1 MADLVITTARK
12 PSEDNLRRARHWA
25 GLLGAPVVERRGRS
39 LSLLCQEEAVRG
51 ALVIQTERETY
62 YEPAAG
68 VELFFHPNL
77 ASVRIKNL
85 LKGDPDHM
93 VAAMEL
99 GPGDHVLDCTMGRGA
114 DAIICTH
121 VVGEVGRVVAIEK
134 VPVIAHLTIEGL
146 RHSHYVSD
154 AFTALMRRVDARC
167 ADYNDFLPAC
177 GDGSF
182 DVVYF
187 DPIFHDPVEQSQSMA
202 PVRAV
207 GESAG
212 LNAAAV
218 GQALRV
224 ARRAVVIKQRR
235 GTGLWEKLGVQVTL
249 RGAQSRVEYGVLRAS
264 AAT

>member
-12 PSEDNLRRARHWA
+12 PSEDNLARARYWA
-25 GLLGAPVVERRGRS
+25 RLLQAPVVERRGRS
-39 LSLLCQEEAVRG
+39 LPVLCQEENVRG
-51 ALVIQTERETY
+51 ALVIQVQRETY

-77 ASVRIKNL
+77 ASVRIRNINE
-85 LKGDPDHM
+85 GSPDHM

-99 GPGDHVLDCTMGRGA
+99 ATGDRVLDCTMGRGA

-121 VVGEVGRVVAIEK
+121 VVGHTGHVVAIEK

-146 RHSHYVSD
+146 RNSHYVSD

-167 ADYNDFLPAC
+167 ADYNQFLPTCEDAA
-177 GDGSF
+177 F

-187 DPIFHDPVEQSQSMA
+187 DPIFHDPVEKSQSMA

-212 LNAAAV
+212 LTVEASR
-218 GQALRV
+218 QALRV

-235 GTGLWEKLGVQVTL
+235 GTGLWDMLGVQETL
-249 RGAQSRVEYGVLRAS
+249 RGAQSRVEYGVLRPG
-264 AAT
+264 

>member
-1 MADLVITTARK
+1 MPEIVITTARK
-12 PSEDNLRRARHWA
+12 VSAELENRAGHWHD
-25 GLLGAPVVERRGRS
+25 LLGAPIVARDGRS
-39 LSLLCQEEAVRG
+39 LEVLCRDEGARG
-51 ALVIQTERETY
+51 VLVIQAERETY
-62 YEPAAG
+62 YEPANG

-121 VVGEVGRVVAIEK
+121 VVGETGRVVAIEK

-146 RHSHYVSD
+146 RDRHYVSD

-167 ADYNDFLPAC
+167 ADYNEFLPTC
-177 GDGSF
+177 EDDSF

-187 DPIFHDPVEQSQSMA
+187 DPIFHDPVELSQSMA

-207 GESAG
+207 GETAG
-212 LNAAAV
+212 LTRRAA
-218 GQALRV
+218 QEALRV
-224 ARRAVVIKQRR
+224 ARRAVVIKQRK
-235 GTGLWEKLGVQVTL
+235 GTGLWEELGVEEIL
-249 RGAQSRVEYGVLRAS
+249 RGAQSRVEYGVLRPGR
-264 AAT
+264 